1 MEAPSSVK
9 KPSTARQKIFS
20 KSPILHIQIWNSRI
34 DTAVAYGE
42 NNTEA
47 QDIRGFGIVQ
57 NIQQTYRRPR
67 IRRRNSEI
75 NRDVPDRRLTV
86 QRSLNEYLQ
95 DA

>member
-1 MEAPSSVK
+1 M
-9 KPSTARQKIFS
+9 
-20 KSPILHIQIWNSRI
+20 HIQIWNSRI
-34 DTAVAYGE
+34 DTAVEYGE

-47 QDIRGFGIVQ
+47 QDIREFGIVQ
-57 NIQQTYRRPR
+57 NIQQTYRQLR

-75 NRDVPDRRLTV
+75 NRDVPDRRPTV